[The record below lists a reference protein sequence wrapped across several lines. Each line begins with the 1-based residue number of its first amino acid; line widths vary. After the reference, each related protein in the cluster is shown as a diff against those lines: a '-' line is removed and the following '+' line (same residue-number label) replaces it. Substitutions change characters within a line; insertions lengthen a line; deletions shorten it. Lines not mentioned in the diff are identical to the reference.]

1 MARIVYFFA
10 MSQPVAR
17 MVVLAAGVCVTLTCT
32 PSQVRYQPVV
42 GVVGTTEPVEATLFL
57 VGDAGEVNAHSSAVL
72 AHLGEEI
79 ASIASGSASPPVL
92 VAFLGD
98 NLYEV
103 GASAANEAADLA
115 ILEAQAGALGQH
127 AGVRGVF
134 VPGNHDWS
142 KGGADDQGRAAVR
155 LQEDWISRL
164 GTSRNLALH
173 PADACPGPSAVDLTD
188 SIRLLFVDTE
198 WLLREP
204 HDECGSA
211 EEFYERLRRD
221 LEQNRGKRIVVMSH
235 HPLVSGGSHAG
246 HIAPFE
252 SGPLLYYLVRKSG
265 ASVQDLASPRYAEM
279 IRRFEGAS
287 AASGTRPL
295 LHAAGHDHTLQVI
308 RLTGPGQPVYQLVSG
323 AGSRSTNSRRIDG
336 TRYAANGF
344 GYMRLDFRAVSA
356 RLTVYA
362 RDLEGGAVR
371 PVFTCTLSQAAPEA
385 ECPEAPLAEGD
396 R

>member
-1 MARIVYFFA
+1 MRQPAARTLVL
-10 MSQPVAR
+10 VAG
-17 MVVLAAGVCVTLTCT
+17 LSWAWSCT
-32 PSQVRYQPVV
+32 PAQARYQPVV
-42 GVVGTTEPVEATLFL
+42 GPSAPTEPVEATLFL
-57 VGDAGEVNAHSSAVL
+57 VGDAGEVNPHSTAVL

-79 ASIASGSASPPVL
+79 ASVASGPAAGPVL

-98 NLYEV
+98 NLYEA
-103 GASAANEAADLA
+103 GAAADNEDSDLA
-115 ILEAQAGALGQH
+115 IIEAQVATVGRH

-142 KGGADDQGRAAVR
+142 KGGADDQGREAVR
-155 LQEDWISRL
+155 LQQDWISRL
-164 GTSRNLALH
+164 GAGRAVALL
-173 PADACPGPSAVDLTD
+173 PADACPGPAGVDLSP

-198 WLLREP
+198 WLLRQP
-204 HDECGSA
+204 DDDCGSA
-211 EEFYERLRRD
+211 DDFYERLQRD

-235 HPLVSGGSHAG
+235 HPMASGGSHAG
-246 HIAPFE
+246 HIAPFQN
-252 SGPLLYYLVRKSG
+252 GPLLYYLVRKSG

-279 IRRFEGAS
+279 IRRLEGAF
-287 AASGTRPL
+287 AASGARPL

-308 RLTGPGQPVYQLVSG
+308 RLMGPGRPAYQVVSG

-336 TRYAANGF
+336 TRYATNGF
-344 GYMRLDFRAVSA
+344 GYVRVDFSAASA

-371 PVFTCTLSQAAPEA
+371 PVFACTLTEAAPED
-385 ECPEAPLAEGD
+385 ECPEAPTAEAD